1 MSSPTWPVAELDAVR
16 RLRVLAAAV
25 PGAVTAEVVLPAS
38 FEQVWT
44 VAADLE
50 DELPQYLP
58 DVRALRIIRA
68 DGERLEAE
76 ARGYAGLRAHFD
88 IVLRPGWCV
97 MRSRFLFGAMAAVP
111 DGDRGDRTRFA
122 FLTGVQLPAQRVAA
136 PALRLVGRWAAPRVV
151 ARFGERVARRPV

>member
-1 MSSPTWPVAELDAVR
+1 MSTSSWPVAELDAVR
-16 RLRVLAAAV
+16 RLQVLAAAV
-25 PGAVTAEVVLPAS
+25 PGAVVAEAVLPAS
-38 FEQVWT
+38 FEQVWA
-44 VAADLE
+44 VASDLE
-50 DELPQYLP
+50 NELPRYLP
-58 DVRALRIIRA
+58 DVRALRITRA

-76 ARGYAGLRAHFD
+76 ARGYAGLRARFD

-97 MRSRFLFGAMAAVP
+97 MRSRFLFAAMAAVP
-111 DGDRGDRTRFA
+111 EGDLGDRARFA